1 MLVQELSK
9 KSNKNV
15 DFIIENYP
23 LLLQYSFPDTYFM
36 KLIYTLLCKA
46 QESQTKTTIQHASG
60 VSLKTESGRFLPH
73 EIKSHIDSATY
84 ELFTITIFMK
94 NTRFE
99 ILLYMTDKSDSS
111 DIQRFVYFIRLV
123 LVLCSKDAVLEDSY
137 KMTFILTP
145 FEKECGTRIDCLHPI
160 HVNSGYNYG
169 KVICIFR
176 KEELLKVF
184 IHECFHMFCLDFKDV
199 SVDFKA
205 MLTPLFHIDSDYLL
219 FESLCEFWART
230 LNSAIFAF
238 FVNKNITYEEFERYF
253 NMNLNLER
261 AYSLV
266 QMKHFLSKFDLDYK
280 DVIDGTIK
288 SYKENTNGIC
298 YYVITA
304 ILLFNYQQT
313 MNWFIDHNETLLQ
326 FTKTQKHVYMFYY
339 YIKSVYNSDKLLNS
353 LEHIKKY
360 NLNHLSMSVF
370 DIDLFKHSSRNV
382 RKEIAED

>member
-15 DFIIENYP
+15 DFMLEHYP
-23 LLLQYSFPDTYFM
+23 LLLQYEFPDTYFM

-46 QESQTKTTIQHASG
+46 QDTKTKTTIHHTSNETFLA
-60 VSLKTESGRFLPH
+60 ESGRFFPD
-73 EIKSHIDSATY
+73 EIKNHIESNTY
-84 ELFTITIFMK
+84 ELYRITVQMK
-94 NTRFE
+94 KTQFE
-99 ILLYMTDKSDSS
+99 LLLYTKEVTDV
-111 DIQRFVYFIRLV
+111 QRFVYFIRLV
-123 LVLCSKDAVLEDSY
+123 LVLCSKDAVLKESY
-137 KMTFILTP
+137 RMTFILTH
-145 FEKECGTRIDCLHPI
+145 FEKECGPKLDCVHPI

-169 KVICIFR
+169 EVICIFR

-184 IHECFHMFCLDFKDV
+184 IHECFHMFCLDFKNI

-205 MLTPLFHIDSDYLL
+205 MMTPLFHIESDYLL

-238 FVNKNITYEEFERYF
+238 FVHKNVTYEEFERYF

-266 QMKHFLSKFDLDYK
+266 QMKHFLSKFDASYTDLIEGK
-280 DVIDGTIK
+280 IK

-326 FTKTQKHVYMFYY
+326 FTKTQKQVYLFYY
-339 YIKSVYNSDKLLNS
+339 YIKSVYKSDKFLNT
-353 LEHIKKY
+353 LDHIKKY

-370 DIDLFKHSSRNV
+370 DIDLFKHSSRSV
-382 RKEIAED
+382 PKETVED

>member
-1 MLVQELSK
+1 MLVHELSK

-15 DFIIENYP
+15 DFMIENYP
-23 LLLQYSFPDTYFM
+23 LLLQYEFSDTYFM

-46 QESQTKTTIQHASG
+46 QDTKTKTVIKHESG
-60 VSLKTESGRFLPH
+60 TQFNPESGRFLPD
-73 EIKSHIDSATY
+73 EIKSHIETTTY
-84 ELFTITIFMK
+84 ERYTISISMK
-94 NTRFE
+94 KTNFE
-99 ILLYMTDKSDSS
+99 ILLYTKEPT

-123 LVLCSKDAVLEDSY
+123 LVLCSKDTVLDDKY

-145 FEKECGTRIDCLHPI
+145 FEKECDTNIDCLHPI

-205 MLTPLFHIDSDYLL
+205 MLKPLFHADSEYLL

-238 FVNKNITYEEFERYF
+238 FVNRNITYEEFEQYF

-266 QMKHFLSKFDLDYK
+266 QLKHFLSKFKLEYTDL
-280 DVIDGTIK
+280 IEGTIK
-288 SYKENTNGIC
+288 SYKESTNGLC

-326 FTKTQKHVYMFYY
+326 FTKTQKHVYMFYHY
-339 YIKSVYNSDKLLNS
+339 LKSVYNSDKFLNS
-353 LEHIKKY
+353 LDYIKKY

-370 DIDLFKHSSRNV
+370 DVDLFKHSSRSV
-382 RKEIAED
+382 PKETAED

>member
-1 MLVQELSK
+1 MLVNELSK

-15 DFIIENYP
+15 DFVMENYP
-23 LLLQYSFPDTYFM
+23 LLLQYEFPDTYFM
-36 KLIYTLLCKA
+36 KLIYTLLCRA
-46 QESQTKTTIQHASG
+46 QDSETKTNITHTSG
-60 VSLKTESGRFLPH
+60 ESLTTESGQFFPD
-73 EIKSHIDSATY
+73 EIKTHIESTTY
-84 ELFTITIFMK
+84 ELYTITITMK
-94 NTRFE
+94 KTVFE
-99 ILLYMTDKSDSS
+99 ILLYTKDPT

-123 LVLCSKDAVLEDSY
+123 LVLCSKDAVLETTY

-145 FEKECGTRIDCLHPI
+145 FEKACGTTIDCLHPI

-199 SVDFKA
+199 SVDFKS
-205 MLTPLFHIDSDYLL
+205 MLTPLFHAGSDYLL

-266 QMKHFLSKFDLDYK
+266 QLKHFLSKFELEYTDL
-280 DVIDGTIK
+280 IGGTIK

-326 FTKTQKHVYMFYY
+326 FTKTQKHVYLFYY
-339 YIKSVYNSDKLLNS
+339 YLKSVYNSDKFLKS

-370 DIDLFKHSSRNV
+370 DIDLFRHSSRNG
-382 RKEIAED
+382 RRETAED

>member
-1 MLVQELSK
+1 MLVHELTK
-9 KSNKNV
+9 KSDKNV
-15 DFIIENYP
+15 DFMIQNYP

-46 QESQTKTTIQHASG
+46 QETKTKTTIHHESG
-60 VSLKTESGRFLPH
+60 KTLLTESSHFFPD
-73 EIKSHIDSATY
+73 EIKTHIESTSY
-84 ELFTITIFMK
+84 ELYTITIYMK
-94 NTRFE
+94 NTLFE
-99 ILLYMTDKSDSS
+99 ILLYTKEPT
-111 DIQRFVYFIRLV
+111 DIQRFIYFIRLV
-123 LVLCSKDAVLEDSY
+123 LVLCSKDAVLEKSY
-137 KMTFILTP
+137 KMSFVLTP
-145 FEKECGTRIDCLHPI
+145 FEKGCRTHIDCLHPI

-169 KVICIFR
+169 NIICIFR
-176 KEELLKVF
+176 KEEFLKVF
-184 IHECFHMFCLDFKDV
+184 IHECFHMFCLDFKNV

-205 MLTPLFHIDSDYLL
+205 MLGPLFHVDSDYLL

-238 FVNKNITYEEFERYF
+238 FVSRNITYEEFERYF

-261 AYSLV
+261 GYSLV
-266 QMKHFLSKFDLDYK
+266 QLKHFLSKFDLEYTDLIK
-280 DVIDGTIK
+280 GTIK
-288 SYKENTNGIC
+288 SYKEKTNGLC

-326 FTKTQKHVYMFYY
+326 FTKTQKHVYMFYHY
-339 YIKSVYNSDKLLNS
+339 LKSVYNSDKLFNS
-353 LEHIKKY
+353 LEYIKLY

-382 RKEIAED
+382 PKETSED